1 MKKLTASILM
11 TLLAGATV
19 FAASEPINV
28 LQKTEVMEQSIYGKV
43 QEGAVVDRVNQIDLT
58 VNGSEQGGNL
68 NDQVERLYGE
78 VVHSVSQASLEAQV
92 DAIEWS
98 YGGKVVSGPLL
109 ERVSV
114 VERSING
121 RESTDPLYTR
131 VAALRSTVIGADKQV
146 VMQPASI
153 PETTVFKVTIDEP
166 LTSKTAKVGDSFT
179 FTVAE
184 DIVSGNLLVVPE
196 GTKGT
201 GTVTEV
207 KKGRSFGRSGSLNV
221 AFHDIQTIGN
231 IYFDATQGPEAQERA
246 KSEITAAGA
255 SVAGIALLGPVGAIG
270 GFFIKGKDVQY
281 DAGQAFYVQPTT
293 EVITTGAALEQVQVK
308 ITSNKQ
314 NNQPVAEMTAKEA
327 SKPSTTVEETKATT
341 TKAAEEVKATT
352 SQAEEVKVETT
363 KAEEAVG
370 TEVQEHKEEATT
382 AAHETASNV
391 EEPLENAVVVI
402 KKSE

>member
-28 LQKTEVMEQSIYGKV
+28 LEKTEVMEQSIYGKV
-43 QEGAVVDRVNQIDLT
+43 QEGAIVDRVNQIDLT
-58 VNGSEQGGNL
+58 VNGSERGGNL
-68 NDQVERLYGE
+68 NEQVERLYSE

-98 YGGKVVSGPLL
+98 YEGKVVSGPLL
-109 ERVSV
+109 ERVST

-121 RESTDPLYTR
+121 RESTDPLQTR
-131 VAALRSTVIGADKQV
+131 VTSLRSSVIGADKQV
-146 VMQPASI
+146 IMQPANI
-153 PETTVFKVTIDEP
+153 PETIVFKVTIDEP
-166 LTSKTAKVGDSFT
+166 LTSKTAKVGDVFT

-184 DIVSGNLLVVPE
+184 DIISGNLLVVPE
-196 GTKGT
+196 GTKGR

-221 AFHDIQTIGN
+221 AFHDIETIGN

-246 KSEITAAGA
+246 KSEIAAAGA

-293 EVITTGAALEQVQVK
+293 EVISTGAALEQVQVK
-308 ITSNKQ
+308 ITSDKQ
-314 NNQPVAEMTAKEA
+314 NSQPVAEIAAKETTAATEKATA
-327 SKPSTTVEETKATT
+327 SSTTEDVTSAVTT
-341 TKAAEEVKATT
+341 VSDEAKETT
-352 SQAEEVKVETT
+352 SQV
-363 KAEEAVG
+363 EEAKA
-370 TEVQEHKEEATT
+370 TASTT
-382 AAHETASNV
+382 AANETVSSV